1 MSLDTKKNKVKIC
14 SKFFR
19 NNNRM
24 PQPAW
29 RDVDDVMENL
39 DSPVVQAL
47 DLVVHS
53 RAAVYLAGIR
63 FPCPSITFWQGLGG

>member
-1 MSLDTKKNKVKIC
+1 
-14 SKFFR
+14 
-19 NNNRM
+19 M

-29 RDVDDVMENL
+29 RDVDDVMEDL

-53 RAAVYLAGIR
+53 RAVVYLAGIR
-63 FPCPSITFWQGLGG
+63 FPRPSIAFWHGMER

>member
-1 MSLDTKKNKVKIC
+1 VKRIKVKIH
-14 SKFFR
+14 SKFFQ

-39 DSPVVQAL
+39 NSPVVQAL
-47 DLVVHS
+47 DMVMHS
-53 RAAVYLAGIR
+53 RAVVYLAGIR
-63 FPCPSITFWQGLGG
+63 FPRPSITFWQGLGG